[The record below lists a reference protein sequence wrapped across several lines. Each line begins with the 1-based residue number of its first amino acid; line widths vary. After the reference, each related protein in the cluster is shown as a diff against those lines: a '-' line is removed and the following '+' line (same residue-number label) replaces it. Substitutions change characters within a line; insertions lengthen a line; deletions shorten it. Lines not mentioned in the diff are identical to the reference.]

1 MQMQVENIRENEAQT
16 AQPGVQLNRE
26 EMLVN
31 LYAAAIRHTEDAM
44 EQITSG
50 QFKPEELFSLG
61 KAYAIVEQL
70 IKALDYKRA
79 PDLCKDLNSLYES
92 MLFQMHEAYNFMN
105 AEPLVPVVHALKE
118 LRDTWIEAI
127 EIARGNSVLRKA

>member
-1 MQMQVENIRENEAQT
+1 MQLENTRETGAQA
-16 AQPGVQLNRE
+16 AQPVVELNRE

-31 LYAAAIRHTEDAM
+31 LYVAAIRHTEDAM
-44 EQITSG
+44 AHITSG

-70 IKALDYKRA
+70 NDSLDFDRA
-79 PDLCKDLNSLYES
+79 PDLCKDLRSLYES
-92 MLFQMHEAYNFMN
+92 MLFQMHEAYNYMS
-105 AEPLVPVVHALKE
+105 AEPLVPVVHALNE

-127 EIARGNSVLRKA
+127 ELARGNRVLTKA

>member
-1 MQMQVENIRENEAQT
+1 MQLENLRETQGQT
-16 AQPGVQLNRE
+16 NQPAVQLNRE
-26 EMLVN
+26 ELLVTM
-31 LYAAAIRHTEDAM
+31 YAAAIRHTEDAM

-61 KAYAIVEQL
+61 KAYTIVEQL
-70 IKALDYKRA
+70 NNSLDFDRA
-79 PDLCKDLNSLYES
+79 PDLCKDIRSLYES

-105 AEPLVPVVHALKE
+105 AEPLVPVVHALNE

-127 EIARGNSVLRKA
+127 ELARSNSVLKRS